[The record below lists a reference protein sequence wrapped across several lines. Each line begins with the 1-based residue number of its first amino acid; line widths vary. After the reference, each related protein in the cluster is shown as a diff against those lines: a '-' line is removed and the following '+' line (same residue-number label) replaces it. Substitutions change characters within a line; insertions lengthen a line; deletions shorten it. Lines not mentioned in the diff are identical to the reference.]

1 MHEDSDHHCAPDALK
16 ASAINTERAVTMNVK
31 TRGEALLQPTR
42 NKGTARHKVGLGAR
56 CNPKSRKSS
65 NDQFGSYCREHME
78 GRTRS
83 HRRVNYPKGATL
95 HPAAQFIFGIPGGK
109 IMPTLDVLNDEGPR
123 LILVRDVLRRLR

>member
-1 MHEDSDHHCAPDALK
+1 LKHVVAISLAAGEALSAECMRIATTTAPPDALK

-42 NKGTARHKVGLGAR
+42 NNGTARHK
-56 CNPKSRKSS
+56 
-65 NDQFGSYCREHME
+65 
-78 GRTRS
+78 
-83 HRRVNYPKGATL
+83 ATL
-95 HPAAQFIFGIPGGK
+95 HPAAQFIFGIPVGK